1 MKNKISPTSLILAL
15 ALLSACSS
23 GPKAPGS
30 SVRAEGRPNSYTS
43 PAPRALTYGEWFIE
57 PRSCTIRAHAAEF
70 TVSTDGIPT
79 RNGTLELRTLFI
91 APLVRPPVAEISEIL
106 APLPLEGAGRGY
118 NIVLAY
124 DAENAAHML
133 KPDTYLIVRYQPI
146 ASGIALESS
155 FSTRGLMQALADLS
169 KYC

>member
-1 MKNKISPTSLILAL
+1 MKNKT
-15 ALLSACSS
+15 ALLAATLLAACSTT
-23 GPKAPGS
+23 PKAPGS
-30 SVRAEGRPNSYTS
+30 SMRAEGRPNSYSS

-70 TVSTDGIPT
+70 TLATDGIPT

-106 APLPLEGAGRGY
+106 VPLPIEGARRGY
-118 NIVLAY
+118 NLILAY
-124 DAENAAHML
+124 DAENAAHMF
-133 KPDTYLIVRYQPI
+133 KPDTYLIVRYQPM